1 MNRIRIST
9 TRIVLGTIVVCGIL
23 ISGCKQSGEQSKFAI
38 KQAPTTDSEQ
48 ATTIA
53 TLLEQNQAVS
63 RQAEGGKL
71 QARTKTIGIT
81 EKNSAP
87 IVGIRDEQTAL
98 YKPVESHGRQLPPEV
113 AALLQEQSHLQNTL
127 WIIENNSRMA
137 GSN

>member
-9 TRIVLGTIVVCGIL
+9 TRIVLVIIVVCGIL
-23 ISGCKQSGEQSKFAI
+23 ISGCKQCGEQRKFAI
-38 KQAPTTDSEQ
+38 KQAPTTDSGQ

-87 IVGIRDEQTAL
+87 IVGIRNRSAL
-98 YKPVESHGRQLPPEV
+98 HKPVESRGRQLPPEV

-127 WIIENNSRMA
+127 WIIENNNRMA

>member
-1 MNRIRIST
+1 MNRVRIST
-9 TRIVLGTIVVCGIL
+9 MRIVLVIIVVCGIL
-23 ISGCKQSGEQSKFAI
+23 ISGCKQCGEQRKFAI
-38 KQAPTTDSEQ
+38 KQTPTTDSEQ
-48 ATTIA
+48 VTMIT
-53 TLLEQNQAVS
+53 TLLEQDQGVS

-81 EKNSAP
+81 EKNSAL
-87 IVGIRDEQTAL
+87 IVGIRNRSAL
-98 YKPVESHGRQLPPEV
+98 HKPVESWQLAPEV